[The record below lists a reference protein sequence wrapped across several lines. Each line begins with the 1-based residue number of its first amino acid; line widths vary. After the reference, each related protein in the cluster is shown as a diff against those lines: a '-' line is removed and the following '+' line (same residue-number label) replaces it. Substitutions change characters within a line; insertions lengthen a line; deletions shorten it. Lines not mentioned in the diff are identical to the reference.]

1 MGKIHDIK
9 CINVSENI
17 HIKERTSLKVD
28 LIMKIVIKAWYNQ
41 VFVAVYMY
49 IILKRGGTGLWNQ
62 N

>member
-49 IILKRGGTGLWNQ
+49 IF
-62 N
+62 